1 MITANDLKGIMA
13 MMPAFTTKDG
23 DRPDA
28 EDTVNTAELT
38 RAVDQII
45 RDGGAN
51 VITTTGSF
59 GEFHTLLWEEHKKL
73 IEATVAAVKK
83 RVPVF
88 IGCTNL
94 NPREAI
100 RQARFAQ
107 EAGADG
113 VLLGVPFYYQA
124 TVDNAVQ
131 FYHDVADA
139 LPKMGVMI
147 YHNPTHH
154 RVMIPVGA
162 FKKITQKP
170 NIVGMKDSHRTP
182 LQFVELM
189 NSVKGKI
196 SVFVNQNQAFPMRCS
211 ALQDVGPSTFG
222 WDRRRSSRCAKP
234 VRRLTGKRQNRSV
247 SIWMVSARSD
257 RILATSPGAKT
268 FSNFPSTKPDIAPRD
283 RCALPGALCRK
294 RSSTT
299 AKKSL
304 PIGNLCAKNIRQRDW
319 RRARKKHSVSVSSS
333 GFRVNR
339 KLRTFGCSGDL
350 SD

>member
-1 MITANDLKGIMA
+1 MVTFNALQGIMA

-28 EDTVNTAELT
+28 EDTIDTGELS
-38 RAVDQII
+38 RAVDHII
-45 RDGGAN
+45 GDGGAN
-51 VITTTGSF
+51 LITTTGSF

-73 IEATVAAVKK
+73 IEATVAAAKK

-100 RQARFAQ
+100 RQAKFAQ

-113 VLLGVPFYYQA
+113 LLLGVPFYYQS

-154 RVMIPVGA
+154 RVTIPVGA
-162 FKKITQKP
+162 FRKLTEKP

-182 LQFVELM
+182 LQFIELC
-189 NSVKGKI
+189 NITKGKM
-196 SVFVNQNQAFPMRCS
+196 SVFVNQTQMFPYYQLGAAGCWSFNIWM
-211 ALQDVGPSTFG
+211 GPSPVIRLRDACMAEDWESVKQICLDLEGT
-222 WDRRRSSRCAKP
+222 SRVGAN
-234 VRRLTGKRQNRSV
+234 TGNLSWRENVFK
-247 SIWMVSARSD
+247 
-257 RILATSPGAKT
+257 LATNEAGYCTAGPLRAPWRIIPQEVKDNSK
-268 FSNFPSTKPDIAPRD
+268 KIA
-283 RCALPGALCRK
+283 AYW
-294 RSSTT
+294 
-299 AKKSL
+299 KSL
-304 PIGNLCAKNIRQRDW
+304 CEKYPAQKLAKS
-319 RRARKKHSVSVSSS
+319 A
-333 GFRVNR
+333 
-339 KLRTFGCSGDL
+339 
-350 SD
+350 